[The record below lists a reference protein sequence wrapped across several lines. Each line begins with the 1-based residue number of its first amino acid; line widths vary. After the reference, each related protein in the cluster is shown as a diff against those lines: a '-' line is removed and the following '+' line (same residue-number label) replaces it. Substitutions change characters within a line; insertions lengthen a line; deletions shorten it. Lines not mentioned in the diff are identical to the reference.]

1 MIDLRSDTVTRP
13 TPAMRRAMAEA
24 EVGDDV
30 YREDPTVNRLEER
43 AAEMLGKEAALF
55 VPTGS
60 MGNTIAIKVHTHHG
74 QEVICDD
81 RAHVL
86 DWELAMM
93 GWFSGCLARTI
104 PTEDGVLRWSQIE
117 AAIRAPG
124 DFNAPTALVNVEH
137 PHNMGGG
144 TLYPQEELDRICDQ
158 AHERGLK
165 VHMDGARL
173 FNAVTASGLAPSRI
187 VQKLDTVMMCL
198 SKALGAPVGSLVAG
212 RKDAMDEARRYR
224 KHLGG
229 GMRQAGV
236 LAAAGL
242 VALEESPPKLA
253 EDHANAKLLA
263 DRLGVRAQTNIVIFD
278 IAKAGLTVEELVA
291 RVKER
296 GVLISGIGGTR
307 VRAVTH
313 FDVSRA
319 DCERAA
325 DAIQAVI
332 S

>member
-43 AAEMLGKEAALF
+43 AAEILGKEAALF

-60 MGNTIAIKVHTHHG
+60 MGNTIAIKLHTHHG

-81 RAHVL
+81 KAHVL

-93 GWFSGCLARTI
+93 GWFSGCLARAI
-104 PTEDGVLRWSQIE
+104 PTDDGVLRWEQIE
-117 AAIRAPG
+117 PAIRAPG
-124 DFNAPTALVNVEH
+124 GFNAATALVSLEH
-137 PHNMGGG
+137 LHNMGGG
-144 TLYPQEELDRICDQ
+144 TLYPQEALDGICDR
-158 AHERGLK
+158 AHQRGLK

-173 FNAVTASGLAPSRI
+173 FNAVTASGLPPARI
-187 VQKLDTVMMCL
+187 VEKADTVMMCL
-198 SKALGAPVGSLVAG
+198 SKALGAPVGSLLAG
-212 RKDAMDEARRYR
+212 TKEAMTEARKYR

-242 VALEESPPKLA
+242 VALEESPPRLA
-253 EDHANAKLLA
+253 EDHANARMLA
-263 DRLGVRAQTNIVIFD
+263 ERLGVKAQTNIVIFD
-278 IAKAGLTVEELVA
+278 IAKSGITAAEFVA
-291 RVKER
+291 RLKER
-296 GVLISGIGGTR
+296 GVLASGIGGTR
-307 VRAVTH
+307 VRLVTH
-313 FDVSRA
+313 YDVSRT
-319 DCERAA
+319 DCEH
-325 DAIQAVI
+325 AVDVI
-332 S
+332 GQVQQ